1 MWDSQKIDSKGKEA
15 VDFENGIFLGKIL
28 NVFNMRDVYIIYF
41 DQFSLINAQV
51 QVYAINLYNYNVD
64 KYSEIN

>member
-1 MWDSQKIDSKGKEA
+1 
-15 VDFENGIFLGKIL
+15 
-28 NVFNMRDVYIIYF
+28 MRDVYIIYF

>member
-28 NVFNMRDVYIIYF
+28 NVFNMLDVCIIYI
-41 DQFSLINAQV
+41 DQFSL
-51 QVYAINLYNYNVD
+51 
-64 KYSEIN
+64 

>member
-28 NVFNMRDVYIIYF
+28 NVFNMRDVYIIYC
-41 DQFSLINAQV
+41 DQFSL
-51 QVYAINLYNYNVD
+51 
-64 KYSEIN
+64 